1 MLPKPRMP
9 RTRHSCRESTDAMT
23 GWRGQLD
30 PSCREDGIVWSVSS
44 VVAVDG
50 LEWGSSPSWSTL
62 TSWSWMLFVDAVV
75 AVVRSVFLFG
85 FG

>member
-1 MLPKPRMP
+1 M
-9 RTRHSCRESTDAMT
+9 
-23 GWRGQLD
+23 
-30 PSCREDGIVWSVSS
+30 
-44 VVAVDG
+44 VAVDG

-85 FG
+85 FS